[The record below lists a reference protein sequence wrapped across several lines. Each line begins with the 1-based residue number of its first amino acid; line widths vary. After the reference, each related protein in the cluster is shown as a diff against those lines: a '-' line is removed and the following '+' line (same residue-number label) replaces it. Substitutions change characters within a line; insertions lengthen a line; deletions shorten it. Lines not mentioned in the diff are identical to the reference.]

1 MIRARRRSRFPRSR
15 ACRRRI
21 RSASACRWATWRT
34 GSRSRSRRSAARS
47 RCTRACCIRSRT
59 RASASSCGISRR
71 LSRSGPMCHG
81 LAMAS
86 DDPSLATRLLRIGQ
100 GTVGMIGP
108 NLLLVLLATSGQLE
122 RHKWIAR
129 ISALIGGVSM
139 AVTWGTSWV
148 VPGVQVVPAGVFYMS
163 PGPLTGVQSSQRVV
177 WLLGGLVIVR
187 RSTPS
192 GERRRNTRL
201 ILGVRVCGAIGSR
214 DTLVLYGIAG
224 PYPFAWLGASTAAG
238 IALYLVLRADFLRPQ
253 GFDSSTAIELLAR
266 ALEGVTPVVV
276 ATLTALVWTILTG
289 AAWAVARVRRAPVAE
304 DRAVSQFV
312 ARVTSLDTPAKIAE
326 RLTVLWRNAAGIVG
340 KQVRTELDAIDRDVR
355 EWLVKN
361 PDPVAVTD
369 LATMRLGAL
378 RPKLEALGG
387 QATLLVPLGDRGERV
402 GLVEASYDKALRESE
417 RGQVAESAKAAA
429 RALTFIGLSQAAAR
443 ERETARE
450 VEVADALRLQASAR
464 RESELGKW
472 AVAAEYRTAA
482 HTTGAGWRASE
493 LSDGRLA
500 LLATEAQAHGVPA
513 ALATAALTGAFA
525 AATIGAPSLDDILT
539 SLRAPAD
546 GVMRGGEPVA
556 AFLAVV
562 GSEVEWACA
571 GHPGAFLIGPVAS
584 LEGGAPLGS
593 AKRARPDAVQLGPG
607 FQQQKQRADSLA
619 GATRGSTEFVQD
631 MLLVV
636 ASTGLRGQNDAEWS
650 TQLRQAA
657 FASGRLAAVLVEDAL
672 KLGTPSED
680 LLAVVVRAR

>member
-1 MIRARRRSRFPRSR
+1 VESL
-15 ACRRRI
+15 
-21 RSASACRWATWRT
+21 RWSWLAAPYAGCAALIITVSVAT
-34 GSRSRSRRSAARS
+34 AL
-47 RCTRACCIRSRT
+47 TRGDRVM
-59 RASASSCGISRR
+59 R
-71 LSRSGPMCHG
+71 LGVIAVCVTALPWAICQG
-81 LAMAS
+81 LAMAT
-86 DDPSLATRLLRIGQ
+86 DDPALATRLLRIGQ

-163 PGPLTGVQSSQRVV
+163 PGPLTGVQISQLVV
-177 WLLGGLVIVR
+177 WLLVGLVIVR

-201 ILGVRVCGAIGSR
+201 ILGVLVCGAIGSL

-238 IALYLVLRADFLRPQ
+238 IALYLVLRTDFLRPQ
-253 GFDSSTAIELLAR
+253 GFDSSTAIELLAFTLAAVLIEVLAR

-326 RLTVLWRNAAGIVG
+326 RLTVLWRNAAGIVV

-387 QATLLVPLGDRGERV
+387 QATLLVPLVDRGELV

-450 VEVADALRLQASAR
+450 VEVADALRLQASAS

-482 HTTGAGWRASE
+482 HTTGAGWSASE

-525 AATIGAPSLDDILT
+525 AATIGATSLDDILT
-539 SLRAPAD
+539 SMRATAD

-607 FQQQKQRADSLA
+607 FQQQKKRADSLA